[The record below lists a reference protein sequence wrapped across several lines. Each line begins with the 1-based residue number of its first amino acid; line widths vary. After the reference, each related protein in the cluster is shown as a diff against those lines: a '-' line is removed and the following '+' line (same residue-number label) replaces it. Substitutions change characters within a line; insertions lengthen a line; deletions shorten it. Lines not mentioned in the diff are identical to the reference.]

1 MLENQKGKKEK
12 VKAND
17 ETEETKETDDSASG
31 ENAVSN
37 EEKDQNDENPS
48 VVEEEEDDILLK
60 KNQAL
65 VLLKTIYTKEEVE
78 RKYQEEQDDNRAQ
91 QKARDDVTHWFE
103 IKQGRKMQKKE
114 YKKRKKYSLKR
125 VTVVKKAIKQAKRE
139 LKEAEKEYKY
149 IMSRSRAYDAN
160 PAAFEN
166 HRFNTMQERDAMV
179 MDANLGMNKLQENLD
194 KLKDNLEEVILLS
207 KRKKKEI
214 EEELYFELL
223 EKYARLAHEDIIDKG
238 RVYARDN
245 KLRRPWDG
253 RNGKFYKQWLKE
265 QADLMALITAGGGD
279 DSDSD
284 SSTGQTP
291 RDIFGFKTR
300 VDPLETKFEWD
311 KYEDPLEKEIK
322 EKERLARIAK
332 KKAKAERRALAEAA
346 GEEFDESSSSD
357 DDDDADDDE
366 DIED

>member
-1 MLENQKGKKEK
+1 
-12 VKAND
+12 
-17 ETEETKETDDSASG
+17 
-31 ENAVSN
+31 
-37 EEKDQNDENPS
+37 
-48 VVEEEEDDILLK
+48 
-60 KNQAL
+60 
-65 VLLKTIYTKEEVE
+65 
-78 RKYQEEQDDNRAQ
+78 
-91 QKARDDVTHWFE
+91 
-103 IKQGRKMQKKE
+103 MQKIE
-114 YKKRKKYSLKR
+114 YKKRTEYSLKR

-194 KLKDNLEEVILLS
+194 KYKDNLEEVILLS

-284 SSTGQTP
+284 SSTGKLREIFLASKPELIHSRLNSNGISTRILWKKLRKRDWLELP
-291 RDIFGFKTR
+291 RKS
-300 VDPLETKFEWD
+300 
-311 KYEDPLEKEIK
+311 
-322 EKERLARIAK
+322 
-332 KKAKAERRALAEAA
+332 KAESAHLLKLLERSLMKAA
-346 GEEFDESSSSD
+346 V
-357 DDDDADDDE
+357 ATTRMMLMTTR
-366 DIED
+366 I